1 MFKKNSDVQ
10 WEGDTSRGVSKQH
23 HKILCQYHAICQ
35 ETISEVDKTKILA
48 GYTDY
53 LYLRR

>member
-35 ETISEVDKTKILA
+35 DTISEVDKTKILA